1 MDGKYSN
8 HFYNKNLQPY
18 ANRLRK
24 EMTKAEACL
33 WKYVLRAGKM
43 KGYPFRRQRPVLNY
57 IADFM
62 CKELMLIIEVD
73 GSIHQL
79 EGIMKN
85 DDIRQKALEESGFT
99 VLRFTNEEVLT
110 NIQWVSSYL
119 EDWIEKK
126 TGSPM

>member
-1 MDGKYSN
+1 MTGEYSN
-8 HFYNKNLQPY
+8 HHYNKNLQPH

-43 KGYPFRRQRPVLNY
+43 KGFQFRRQRPVLNY

-62 CKELMLIIEVD
+62 CKELMLVVEVD
-73 GSIHQL
+73 GITHQF
-79 EGIMKN
+79 EEVIKN
-85 DDIRQKALEESGFT
+85 DKVRQKVLETAGFT
-99 VLRFTNEEVLT
+99 VIRFTDDEVLN
-110 NIQWVSSYL
+110 NINAVYNYL

-126 TGSPM
+126 VAK